1 MNKLNNA
8 SDQSKKLPNEEK
20 TRRKSRTERRR
31 NLVNEQIRKITGGL
45 ATAQNVRNFDSAIV
59 QIARL
64 ENKPGCHPYPCIR
77 YQEHHIIATY
87 NISQTY
93 AV

>member
-1 MNKLNNA
+1 MNKLNNT

-64 ENKPGCHPYPCIR
+64 ENKPGCHPYLMRFRHEIR
-77 YQEHHIIATY
+77 PL
-87 NISQTY
+87 SPRPKL
-93 AV
+93 